1 MLVKLLKYL
10 SKAFRDLFALQDVNK
25 LREVSLEYFNNLLNL
40 SYFIYNKR
48 NDKRFNN
55 RGYSLFFLMRI
66 FLKHLWLIPN
76 ILKWQNC
83 KIFIKLV
90 PSQTPSRSS
99 HQRCSVKKGGLFK
112 INSNT
117 DAFLWHFEE
126 HLLWRTS
133 ANDCF
138 CPS

>member
-55 RGYSLFFLMRI
+55 RGYSLFFLMGI
-66 FLKHLWLIPN
+66 FLKHL
-76 ILKWQNC
+76 
-83 KIFIKLV
+83 
-90 PSQTPSRSS
+90 
-99 HQRCSVKKGGLFK
+99 
-112 INSNT
+112 
-117 DAFLWHFEE
+117 
-126 HLLWRTS
+126 
-133 ANDCF
+133 
-138 CPS
+138 